1 MYPDY
6 KRFDI
11 EKLEKVSLP
20 TSLRQKYT
28 YNAFGNLYLHALDK
42 IALIKQKYV
51 KGNYSPFM
59 NNYIHRALIART
71 RLRNRFLKEATAI
84 NRLIYKNQR
93 DYFFSL
99 MRTNIKQYYVDLNV
113 SCNVNCISHQ

>member
-28 YNAFGNLYLHALDK
+28 YNAFGNLDLHALDK

-84 NRLIYKNQR
+84 NRLTYTNQR

-99 MRTNIKQYYVDLNV
+99 MRKNIKQCYVYLNV